1 MISGAT
7 EEELIVA
14 NARAEVLTKCGKDI
28 LDILDNQN
36 EKYEKQLEH
45 EVKYQNSE
53 VVRLNKECDTYMK
66 IATKRGNIIT
76 ELEKYLYERRLT
88 DIDGKTMVNRLL
100 DKLKELKGDNNE

>member
-45 EVKYQNSE
+45 EVKYQNNE
-53 VVRLNKECDTYMK
+53 VVRLN
-66 IATKRGNIIT
+66 NIINET
-76 ELEKYLYERRLT
+76 RRILGEYKHYSVP
-88 DIDGKTMVNRLL
+88 DEQQNAKNEAIVDEAYNQLHSN
-100 DKLKELKGDNNE
+100 LKELKDK